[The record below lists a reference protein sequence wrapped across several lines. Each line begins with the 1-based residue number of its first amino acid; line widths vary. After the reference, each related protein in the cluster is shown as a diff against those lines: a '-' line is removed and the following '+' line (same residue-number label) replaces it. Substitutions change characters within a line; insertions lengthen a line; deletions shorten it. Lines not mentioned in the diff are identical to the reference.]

1 MAKIISQI
9 QLPED
14 ICDITLLN
22 LIASVNNLN
31 QITGVNVANNNIPA
45 YQTLYAWR
53 RMV

>member
-14 ICDITLLN
+14 TYDIALLN
-22 LIASVNNLN
+22 LVASVNDLN
-31 QITGVNVANNNIPA
+31 EIINVNAANNNMSA

-53 RMV
+53 RMA